1 MTETLTNTATETTA
15 TTEHARNVRT
25 YVPNVDIVECENE
38 IVVLA
43 DVPGATADHIHVDY
57 ENGVLEF
64 RAEVQPRQQA
74 TQTRYLLREY
84 AVGDYARS
92 FRLGKAIDPAGI
104 RAELKDGVL
113 TLHLPKAEPAKRR
126 TIQVTA
132 G

>member
-1 MTETLTNTATETTA
+1 MTETLTTHETTTTP

-25 YVPNVDIVECENE
+25 YVPNVDIIEYENE

-43 DVPGATADHIHVDY
+43 DVPGATADHIEVNY

-64 RAEVQPRQQA
+64 RAEVTPRQKTDA
-74 TQTRYLLREY
+74 TRYLLHEY

-92 FRLGKAIDPAGI
+92 FRLGKAIDTTGI

-132 G
+132 V